1 MAKRKRSERLEPVR
15 KVAGRDEQ
23 DASRELARSQQVLAE
38 QESRLEQLR
47 NYRDEYRR
55 MLSGGG
61 GQAVD
66 PRRLRDQR
74 AFLARL
80 DEVIEQQ
87 EQVVRKSQEQYEQ
100 QRSGWI
106 DARSRVNALG
116 QAADR
121 YRRDEQRS
129 ADRREQRE
137 QDDLAQKDNGGPGS
151 GD

>member
-1 MAKRKRSERLEPVR
+1 MARRKRSERLDPVR
-15 KVAGRDEQ
+15 KVAGMDEQ
-23 DASRELARSQQVLAE
+23 DASRELAHSQQVLAE
-38 QESRLEQLR
+38 QEGRLEQLR

-80 DEVIEQQ
+80 DEVIDQQ
-87 EQVVRKSQEQYEQ
+87 EQVVQKSLEQYEQ
-100 QRSGWI
+100 QRSGWVE
-106 DARSRVNALG
+106 ARSRVNALG

-121 YRRDEQRS
+121 YRRDEQRQ

-137 QDDLAQKDNGGPGS
+137 QDDLAHKGNGDLPS
-151 GD
+151 GG